1 MPTTTNIG
9 SNGCP
14 IARDLSPQ
22 LISTNTLKALGRET
36 RKHPASQVQKLARNI
51 ERFGFV
57 LPVVIDE
64 QLRVIAGWGLV
75 LAAQRLE
82 LPEVPAVTI
91 NNLCEAELRAL
102 RLSLNRLGEDSDW
115 NQQELVLEFS
125 EILELDADFELE
137 LSGFEMGE
145 TDLLLAGDIDDEDV
159 LPVSDDGSAVV
170 SQPGDAWQMGDHRI
184 VCADALK
191 SESYSTLLGDDQA
204 QMVFTDPPYNVEV
217 DGNVCGSGRV
227 KHAEFAMASGEM
239 SSAEFTEF
247 LKTSLGLAAAHS
259 SDGALHF
266 VCMDWR
272 HMSELQVAGEDT
284 YSELKNLCIWS
295 KTNGGMGS
303 LYRSQ
308 HELVF
313 VYKYG
318 TAPHINNVQLGKHG
332 RNRTNVWTYPGQSSF
347 GGSGHSKL
355 VLHPTVKPVAL
366 IADAIR
372 DCSNRGGIIL
382 DPFGGSGTTL
392 IAAERTGRK
401 AKLIEYEPRYVDVTV
416 KRWQALTGRKAI
428 NKKTGHT
435 FDEVEQ
441 QAANKTGSKPASNK
455 KNPPA
460 VSTGESE
467 GVRAES

>member
-1 MPTTTNIG
+1 MTVQ
-9 SNGCP
+9 SNP
-14 IARDLSPQ
+14 YSNQQIRDLASQPVEVKALSP
-22 LISTNTLKALGRET
+22 LGRET
-36 RKHPASQVQKLARNI
+36 RKHPATQIQKLARNLD
-51 ERFGFV
+51 RFGFV

-64 QLRVIAGWGLV
+64 KSRVIAGWGLV
-75 LAAQRLE
+75 LAALRLE

-91 NNLCEAELRAL
+91 SDLGEAELRAL

-125 EILELDADFELE
+125 ELLELDADFELE

-145 TDLLLAGDIDDEDV
+145 TDLLLASDTDDEDV
-159 LPVSDDGSAVV
+159 IPVSDDGSAMV
-170 SQPGDAWQMGDHRI
+170 SQPGDVWKMGEHRI
-184 VCADALK
+184 ICGDALDPEAYGK
-191 SESYSTLLGDDQA
+191 LMGDDQA

-217 DGNVCGSGRV
+217 DGNVCGSGHV

-247 LKTSLGLAAAHS
+247 LKTSLGLAANHS

-272 HMSELQVAGEDT
+272 HMSELQAAGGET
-284 YSELKNLCIWS
+284 YSEQKNLCIWS

-318 TAPHINNVQLGKHG
+318 TAAHINNVQLGKHG

-355 VLHPTVKPVAL
+355 ALHPTVKPVAL

-372 DCSNRGGIIL
+372 DCSNRSGIIL

-401 AKLIEYEPRYVDVTV
+401 ARLIEFEPRYVDVTV
-416 KRWQALTGRKAI
+416 RRWQALTGRKAI
-428 NKKTGHT
+428 NEKTGRD

-441 QAANKTGSKPASNK
+441 VAAGKAKSQPDRGKKQPQPACVAGRKS
-455 KNPPA
+455 
-460 VSTGESE
+460 G
-467 GVRAES
+467 RATS